1 MSAPASLIRLT
12 VKSVNSGDT
21 IVVRG
26 VPRNGP
32 PPEKQLSLGKF
43 FSEKI
48 VQKRNHEYFF
58 G

>member
-1 MSAPASLIRLT
+1 MSSASQLIRLT
-12 VKSVNSGDT
+12 VKSVTSGDT

-43 FSEKI
+43 
-48 VQKRNHEYFF
+48 VVD
-58 G
+58 